1 MLPVEVS
8 AYKKLPWSVAIL
20 LTVSSLFSIKRRGN
34 KVLTFVS
41 SNLYINLIIT
51 IYRKSG
57 KSYHKEKKPVKN
69 ASKAI
74 IFVIF
79 AKFNMMVKVSC
90 SVKIFLGNSNSDFIT
105 FYYLWLIS
113 LTAVLTT
120 TNKTYFTLIMLL
132 VYFCVLITFIL
143 NFLMF
148 HSPNC
153 LLEDER
159 VIIYL
164 WSTVK

>member
-1 MLPVEVS
+1 M
-8 AYKKLPWSVAIL
+8 I
-20 LTVSSLFSIKRRGN
+20 
-34 KVLTFVS
+34 
-41 SNLYINLIIT
+41 
-51 IYRKSG
+51 
-57 KSYHKEKKPVKN
+57 
-69 ASKAI
+69 
-74 IFVIF
+74 
-79 AKFNMMVKVSC
+79 VKVSC

-159 VIIYL
+159 VKYSKINSDLMSTINQLVGRWMCSNTKTWWAFPKTLVTKAPLTFDNVIKNIWKIISIFRSKNL
-164 WSTVK
+164 FKIISTDFDSRKNSSNCEYSKQDILYI